1 MITSRFPQ
9 IVFLLTALL
18 VGGAAAPLTTPT
30 SPSGDWTDW
39 RGPARDGR
47 STESG
52 LPTRWTLD
60 GDNLAWKVPYGSRST
75 PIVLGDRLYL
85 QNAAGEGDTLQERV
99 MCFNANTG
107 ELLWEHRFNVYQSD
121 VPPHRVGWASPVG
134 DPKTGNV
141 FAYGV
146 GGVLLSLNKEGE
158 LLWGR
163 SLGEDFG
170 LVTTH
175 GGRTASPVI
184 EGDLLIVSGVNS
196 GWGNQARGAQRFF
209 AFDKSTGETI
219 WVSLPGG
226 RPYDTTYSPPIGV
239 DINGTRLLIAGGG
252 DGAVHALKP
261 QTGEPVWKYEFSKRG
276 INSGTVLK
284 GTTAIVS
291 HGEENLANSEM
302 GFIAAIDA
310 AAIGQI
316 GQDQVK
322 WQELGF
328 LGGYSSPVIDD
339 DFIYQ
344 VDNSA
349 NLVAFDL
356 ETGNRL
362 WSLNLGTIQRA
373 SPVLADG
380 KLYVGTVNGKFYII
394 RPGDESAE
402 VLSEVQLGSQSEIEE
417 IFASVAISRGRV
429 YLASSRALYC
439 IGKGSESTEGPEGPA
454 GPVGNALLAPPAR
467 EAGSPTHVQ
476 VVPTELVLAPGNSVQ
491 FQARLFD
498 DRGRL
503 VGVGEASWSLDGLQ
517 GRLDTAGTFTAAAG
531 QFGKYGQ
538 AGQVKATVGDIS
550 GVARVRVIPPL
561 PWKEDFEAIPVDKVP
576 RHWVNATGKYLVREE
591 DGSKILVKR
600 ADNPF
605 LKRARA
611 YLGPSD
617 WSNYTVAVD
626 VRSFEKRRQMG
637 DAGVIAQRYA
647 LVLFGNHQRLELHA
661 WQPETKRSV
670 RAPFTWKPDA
680 WYRVKL
686 EVQNL
691 SDGTTRARGKA
702 WLASEPEPAEWTV
715 ERIDP
720 VPNREGSPG
729 LYANAINEVFFDNLE
744 VRENQ

>member
-1 MITSRFPQ
+1 MFTKRISPTL
-9 IVFLLTALL
+9 ILLTAL
-18 VGGAAAPLTTPT
+18 VFGGALAPLTTST
-30 SPSGDWTDW
+30 STGGDWTDW
-39 RGPARDGR
+39 RGPTRDGR
-47 STESG
+47 STESN
-52 LPTRWTLD
+52 LPTGWSLD

-75 PIVLGDRLYL
+75 PIILGDRLYL

-99 MCFNANTG
+99 MCFDANTG
-107 ELLWEHRFNVYQSD
+107 ALLWEHRFNVYQSD
-121 VPPHRVGWASPVG
+121 VPPHRVGWASPVA

-158 LLWGR
+158 LLWSR

-209 AFDKSTGETI
+209 AFDKSTGETL
-219 WVSLPGG
+219 WVSSPGG
-226 RPYDTTYSPPIGV
+226 PPFDTTYSPPIGV
-239 DINGTRLLIAGGG
+239 DVNGTRLLIAGGG

-261 QTGEPVWKYEFSKRG
+261 QTGEPVWKYAFSKRG

-291 HGEENLANSEM
+291 HGEENLASSEM

-310 AAIGQI
+310 AATGQI
-316 GQDQVK
+316 EQDQVK
-322 WQELGF
+322 WQKFGF
-328 LGGYSSPVIDD
+328 LGGYSSPVIDGD
-339 DFIYQ
+339 RVYQ
-344 VDNSA
+344 VDNAA
-349 NLVAFDL
+349 NLVAFDIS
-356 ETGNRL
+356 TGNRL
-362 WSLNLGTIQRA
+362 WSLNLGTIQRS

-380 KLYVGTVNGKFYII
+380 KLYVGTVNGKFYIV
-394 RPGDESAE
+394 RPGAESAE
-402 VLSEVQLGSQSEIEE
+402 ILSEVQLGSQFEIEE

-429 YLASSRALYC
+429 YLASTLALYC
-439 IGKGSESTEGPEGPA
+439 IGEGSES
-454 GPVGNALLAPPAR
+454 VGGETTPAPPSR
-467 EAGSPTHVQ
+467 QTGSPTHVQ
-476 VVPTELVLAPGNSVQ
+476 VVPTELVLAPGDTVQ

-498 DRGRL
+498 DRGL
-503 VGVGEASWSLDGLQ
+503 FIGVEEANWSLDGLV
-517 GRLDTAGTFTAAAG
+517 GMVDAAGTFRAPAG
-531 QFGKYGQ
+531 QSGQPGQ
-538 AGQVKATVGDIS
+538 AGEVKATVGDLS
-550 GVARVRVIPPL
+550 GAARLRVIPPL
-561 PWKEDFEAIPVDKVP
+561 PWNDDFEAIPVDKVP
-576 RHWVNATGKYLVREE
+576 RHWINATGKYLVREE
-591 DGSKILVKR
+591 DGNKILVKR
-600 ADNPF
+600 ADRPF

-617 WSNYTVAVD
+617 WSDYNVAVD
-626 VRSFEKRRQMG
+626 VRSSEKRRQMG

-661 WQPETKRSV
+661 WQPETARSV
-670 RAPFTWKPDA
+670 RAPFTWNPDT

-691 SDGTTRARGKA
+691 ADGTTRARGKA
-702 WLASEPEPAEWTV
+702 WLVSEPEPVEWTV

-720 VPNREGSPG
+720 IPNREGSPG

-744 VRENQ
+744 VKENP

>member
-1 MITSRFPQ
+1 MVKKT
-9 IVFLLTALL
+9 FLKTLLLMTALL
-18 VGGAAAPLTTPT
+18 LGAAAPLRSYNPAN
-30 SPSGDWTDW
+30 SDWTDW

-47 STESG
+47 SAERG
-52 LPTRWTLD
+52 LPTDWSLA
-60 GDNLAWKVPYGSRST
+60 GENLAWKAPYGGRST
-75 PIVLGDRLYL
+75 PILLGDRLYL
-85 QNAAGEGDTLQERV
+85 LNGAGEGARLQERIL
-99 MCFNANTG
+99 CFNADTG

-134 DPKTGNV
+134 DPRTGNV
-141 FAYGV
+141 FAFGG
-146 GGVLLSLNKEGE
+146 GGVLLALSKDGE
-158 LLWGR
+158 VLWSR

-196 GWGNQARGAQRFF
+196 GWGNQARGSQRFF
-209 AFDKSTGETI
+209 AFDKNTGETV
-219 WVSLPGG
+219 WVSSPGG
-226 RPYDTTYSPPIGV
+226 RPYDTTYSPPIATE
-239 DINGTRLLIAGGG
+239 INGTRVLIAGGG

-276 INSGTVLK
+276 INSGTVLH

-291 HGEENLANSEM
+291 HGEENLETSEM

-310 AAIGQI
+310 AATGEIGPE
-316 GQDQVK
+316 QVR
-322 WQELGF
+322 WQVLGF
-328 LGGYSSPVIDD
+328 LGGYSSPVIDGD
-339 DFIYQ
+339 RVYQ
-344 VDNSA
+344 IDNAA
-349 NLVAFDL
+349 NLVAFDIA
-356 ETGNRL
+356 TGNRL
-362 WSLNLGTIQRA
+362 WTLNLGTIQRA

-394 RPGDESAE
+394 QPGAESAE
-402 VLSEVQLGSQSEIEE
+402 ILSEVQLGDPSELEE
-417 IFASVAISRGRV
+417 IFASVAISRGHV

-439 IGKGSESTEGPEGPA
+439 IGKGSERTPA
-454 GPVGNALLAPPAR
+454 EESPTTASQA
-467 EAGSPTHVQ
+467 AGSPTYVR
-476 VVPTELVLAPGNSVQ
+476 VAPTELVLAPGENVR
-491 FQARLFD
+491 FEVRLFD
-498 DRGRL
+498 ERGRFA
-503 VGVGEASWSLDGLQ
+503 GVGETIWSLESLQ
-517 GRLDTAGTFTAAAG
+517 GTINENG
-531 QFGKYGQ
+531 QFRASADALAQ
-538 AGQVKATVGDIS
+538 AGQVKATVGALS
-550 GVARVRVIPPL
+550 GTARVRVIPPL
-561 PWKEDFEAIPVDKVP
+561 PWNEDFEALAVASVP
-576 RHWVNATGKYLVREE
+576 RHWINATGKFRVLEE
-591 DGSKILVKR
+591 DGNKILLKR

-617 WSNYTVAVD
+617 WSDYTVAVD
-626 VRSFEKRRQMG
+626 VRSSEKRRQMG

-670 RAPFTWKPDA
+670 RAAFTWKADT

-691 SDGTTRARGKA
+691 PDGTTRARGKA
-702 WLASEPEPAEWTV
+702 WPASEPEPAEWTV

-720 VPNREGSPG
+720 IPNREGSPG

-744 VRENQ
+744 VTANP

>member
-1 MITSRFPQ
+1 MITKRFSE

-18 VGGAAAPLTTPT
+18 VCGAAASLTTPT
-30 SPSGDWTDW
+30 ASSGDWTDW

-52 LPTRWTLD
+52 LPTRWTLA

-85 QNAAGEGDTLQERV
+85 QNAAGEGDTMQERV

-146 GGVLLSLNKEGE
+146 GGTLLSLSKEGE
-158 LLWGR
+158 PLWSR

-184 EGDLLIVSGVNS
+184 EGDILIVSGVNS

-209 AFDKSTGETI
+209 AFDKSTGETV
-219 WVSLPGG
+219 WVSSPGG
-226 RPYDTTYSPPIGV
+226 RPFDTTYSPPIGV
-239 DINGTRLLIAGGG
+239 DVNGTRLLIAGGG

-276 INSGTVLK
+276 VNSGTVLK

-291 HGEENLANSEM
+291 HGEENLASSEM

-310 AAIGQI
+310 AATGQI
-316 GQDQVK
+316 RQDQVK
-322 WQELGF
+322 WQEFGF
-328 LGGYSSPVIDD
+328 LGGYSSPVIDGD
-339 DFIYQ
+339 RVYQ
-344 VDNSA
+344 VDNAA
-349 NLVAFDL
+349 NLVAFDI

-362 WSLNLGTIQRA
+362 WFLNLGTIQRA

-402 VLSEVQLGSQSEIEE
+402 ILSQVQLGSESEIEE
-417 IFASVAISRGRV
+417 VFASAAISRGRI
-429 YLASSRALYC
+429 YLASTRALYC
-439 IGKGSESTEGPEGPA
+439 IGEGSKSDGGEVAP
-454 GPVGNALLAPPAR
+454 APPSP

-476 VVPTELVLAPGNSVQ
+476 VVPTELVLAPGDTVQ

-498 DRGRL
+498 ERGL
-503 VGVGEASWSLDGLQ
+503 FVGVEEASWSLDSLQ
-517 GRLDTAGTFTAAAG
+517 GTVDTAGTFSAG
-531 QFGKYGQ
+531 TGEYGQ
-538 AGQVKATVGDIS
+538 AGQVKATVGDID

-561 PWKEDFEAIPVDKVP
+561 PWKDNFEAIPVDKVP
-576 RHWVNATGKYLVREE
+576 RHWINATGKYLVREE
-591 DGSKILVKR
+591 DGNKVLVKR

-611 YLGPSD
+611 YLGASD
-617 WSNYTVAVD
+617 WSDYTVAVD
-626 VRSFEKRRQMG
+626 VRSSEKRRQMG
-637 DAGVIAQRYA
+637 DVGVIAQRYA

-661 WQPETKRSV
+661 WQPETRRSV

-691 SDGTTRARGKA
+691 SDRTTRARGKA

-720 VPNREGSPG
+720 IPNREGSPG

-744 VRENQ
+744 VKENP

>member
-1 MITSRFPQ
+1 M
-9 IVFLLTALL
+9 
-18 VGGAAAPLTTPT
+18 
-30 SPSGDWTDW
+30 
-39 RGPARDGR
+39 
-47 STESG
+47 
-52 LPTRWTLD
+52 
-60 GDNLAWKVPYGSRST
+60 
-75 PIVLGDRLYL
+75 
-85 QNAAGEGDTLQERV
+85 
-99 MCFNANTG
+99 
-107 ELLWEHRFNVYQSD
+107 
-121 VPPHRVGWASPVG
+121 
-134 DPKTGNV
+134 
-141 FAYGV
+141 
-146 GGVLLSLNKEGE
+146 
-158 LLWGR
+158 
-163 SLGEDFG
+163 
-170 LVTTH
+170 
-175 GGRTASPVI
+175 
-184 EGDLLIVSGVNS
+184 SGVNS
-196 GWGNQARGAQRFF
+196 GWGNQARGAQRFL

-219 WVSLPGG
+219 WVSSPGG

-291 HGEENLANSEM
+291 HGEENLASTEM
-302 GFIAAIDA
+302 GFITAIDA

-339 DFIYQ
+339 DLIYQ

-402 VLSEVQLGSQSEIEE
+402 VLSEVQLGSQSEIEK

-439 IGKGSESTEGPEGPA
+439 IDEGSESTEGPEGRA
-454 GPVGNALLAPPAR
+454 GEVPPAPPSR

-476 VVPTELVLAPGNSVQ
+476 VVPTELVLAPGNRVQ

-503 VGVGEASWSLDGLQ
+503 VGVGEASWSLDGLP

-531 QFGKYGQ
+531 QFEKYGQ
-538 AGQVKATVGDIS
+538 AGQVKATVGDIF

-561 PWKEDFEAIPVDKVP
+561 PWERRFRNHPVDKVP

-591 DGSKILVKR
+591 DGNKILVKR

-626 VRSFEKRRQMG
+626 VRSSEKRRQIG
-637 DAGVIAQRYA
+637 
-647 LVLFGNHQRLELHA
+647 
-661 WQPETKRSV
+661 
-670 RAPFTWKPDA
+670 
-680 WYRVKL
+680 
-686 EVQNL
+686 
-691 SDGTTRARGKA
+691 
-702 WLASEPEPAEWTV
+702 
-715 ERIDP
+715 
-720 VPNREGSPG
+720 
-729 LYANAINEVFFDNLE
+729 
-744 VRENQ
+744 

>member
-1 MITSRFPQ
+1 MAKPSYLIPKGIRANMFTKRFRET
-9 IVFLLTALL
+9 VFLLTALL
-18 VGGAAAPLTTPT
+18 VGGAAATLTTPT

-60 GDNLAWKVPYGSRST
+60 GDNLAWRVPYGSRST
-75 PIVLGDRLYL
+75 PIILGDRLYL

-107 ELLWEHRFNVYQSD
+107 ELLWEHRFNLYQSD
-121 VPPHRVGWASPVG
+121 VPPRRVGWASPVG

-141 FAYGV
+141 FAYGS
-146 GGVLLSLNKEGE
+146 GGALLSLNKEGE
-158 LLWGR
+158 LLWSR

-184 EGDLLIVSGVNS
+184 EGDLLIVSGLNS

-219 WVSLPGG
+219 WVSSPGG

-291 HGEENLANSEM
+291 HGEENLASSEM

-339 DFIYQ
+339 DRVYQ
-344 VDNSA
+344 VDNAA

-356 ETGNRL
+356 EAGNRL

-394 RPGDESAE
+394 RPGAESAE
-402 VLSEVQLGSQSEIEE
+402 VVSEVQLGSQSEFEE
-417 IFASVAISRGRV
+417 IVASVAISRGRV

-439 IGKGSESTEGPEGPA
+439 IGEKIGIDRRPRRVSRESPA
-454 GPVGNALLAPPAR
+454 GCPR
-467 EAGSPTHVQ
+467 RGS
-476 VVPTELVLAPGNSVQ
+476 
-491 FQARLFD
+491 
-498 DRGRL
+498 
-503 VGVGEASWSLDGLQ
+503 
-517 GRLDTAGTFTAAAG
+517 
-531 QFGKYGQ
+531 
-538 AGQVKATVGDIS
+538 
-550 GVARVRVIPPL
+550 
-561 PWKEDFEAIPVDKVP
+561 
-576 RHWVNATGKYLVREE
+576 
-591 DGSKILVKR
+591 
-600 ADNPF
+600 
-605 LKRARA
+605 
-611 YLGPSD
+611 
-617 WSNYTVAVD
+617 
-626 VRSFEKRRQMG
+626 
-637 DAGVIAQRYA
+637 
-647 LVLFGNHQRLELHA
+647 
-661 WQPETKRSV
+661 
-670 RAPFTWKPDA
+670 
-680 WYRVKL
+680 
-686 EVQNL
+686 
-691 SDGTTRARGKA
+691 
-702 WLASEPEPAEWTV
+702 
-715 ERIDP
+715 
-720 VPNREGSPG
+720 
-729 LYANAINEVFFDNLE
+729 
-744 VRENQ
+744 